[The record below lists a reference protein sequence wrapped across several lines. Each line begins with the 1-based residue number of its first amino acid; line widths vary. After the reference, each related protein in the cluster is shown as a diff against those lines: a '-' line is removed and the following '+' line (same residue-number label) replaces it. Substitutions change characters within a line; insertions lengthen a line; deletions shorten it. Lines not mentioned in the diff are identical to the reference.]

1 MPSKSSSLEYVL
13 AALQSQLEAVHAY
26 EPGVR
31 AGRDPED
38 LRKMRVAVRRL
49 RAILRASRSLLDRQ
63 WVKSLR
69 RELDWLGTSLGR
81 VRDLDTLRAY
91 LDSEIDALEGTGRKA
106 AQALLQRVET
116 DRARALDALHAA
128 LDAPR
133 YARLLIR
140 LKTAV
145 AEPQVGREDV
155 SLPDVAAKEFKR
167 LRRAVKLLS
176 SHPSADDLHAV
187 RILVKRA
194 RYAAEL
200 ARTTAGRRAKKFID
214 EAKTVQDILGEHQ
227 DAVVIEK
234 YLHDVIDSREA
245 AHALEQQLLRRQ
257 RKRRKKARAA
267 FLEEWPSLERRGR
280 KAWATAS

>member
-1 MPSKSSSLEYVL
+1 MPSKSPSLEYVL
-13 AALQSQLEAVHAY
+13 AALQSQLEAIIAH

-49 RAILRASRSLLDRQ
+49 RAILRASRSLLDRE
-63 WVKSLR
+63 WVRNLR
-69 RELDWLGTSLGR
+69 GELDWLGTALGG

-91 LDSEIDALEGTGRKA
+91 LDSEIGALEEAGREA

-116 DRARALDALHAA
+116 DRARALDALPAA

-145 AEPQVGREDV
+145 AEPQVGPEDV

-167 LRRAVKLLS
+167 LRRAVKRLS

-187 RILVKRA
+187 RIMVKRA

-200 ARTTAGRRAKKFID
+200 ARIAAGRRAKKFID

-267 FLEEWPSLERRGR
+267 FLDEWPSLERRGR